1 MFRWPWQKNI
11 KASQGA
17 TRNIVINSL
26 ENEFLTCSLTNEIIT
41 PQKAFT
47 IYQQNSSAAT
57 AVDMIADEFEKLLPV
72 IELADGSIIDKHPVL
87 DLLRNPNPY
96 MDWNG
101 LAARISRNYLL
112 TRQNPMYAM
121 GVNTL
126 PPQELFPVRPT
137 FITTETNRNE
147 YVNVYHI
154 GAGVAEGVYKQELT
168 SDRIARYY
176 DQTGLKELYCISGY
190 SSSSTDARPD
200 SPLQA
205 AALEAQQQ
213 LKGKLHN
220 VQLLNNGG
228 RMSLLIIFKDTGV
241 DDDEMKRRLQRLNE
255 KFAGAENAGKI
266 GAFEGGEVQE
276 VREMGTTQK
285 DMDWSNLNETASR
298 ALYQRYKIPL
308 PMITTDASSFNNL
321 STAVE
326 MLYDFAVLP
335 HADKQFSGL
344 SRFLLP
350 RYKIGLN
357 EARIT
362 YNPDSIKALKERR
375 LEELL
380 KRKEIGIETIK
391 EMREAIP
398 NRPFLPGT
406 EVLYHNATQVP
417 VGQDINDDGGVN
429 DGS

>member
-1 MFRWPWQKNI
+1 
-11 KASQGA
+11 
-17 TRNIVINSL
+17 
-26 ENEFLTCSLTNEIIT
+26 
-41 PQKAFT
+41 
-47 IYQQNSSAAT
+47 
-57 AVDMIADEFEKLLPV
+57 
-72 IELADGSIIDKHPVL
+72 
-87 DLLRNPNPY
+87 
-96 MDWNG
+96 
-101 LAARISRNYLL
+101 
-112 TRQNPMYAM
+112 MYAM

-147 YVNVYHI
+147 YVNTYHI
-154 GAGVAEGVYKQELT
+154 GAGVAEGVYRQELT
-168 SDRIARYY
+168 NDRIARYY

-205 AALEAQQQ
+205 AALETQQQ
-213 LKGKLHN
+213 LKGKVHN
-220 VQLLNNGG
+220 VQMLDNGG
-228 RMSLLIIFKDTGV
+228 RMSMLIIFKDTGV

-276 VREMGTTQK
+276 VREMGKSQK

-298 ALYQRYKIPL
+298 AVYFRYKIPL
-308 PMITTDASSFNNL
+308 AMTTTDASSFNNL
-321 STAVE
+321 KTGVE

-344 SRFLLP
+344 TRFLLP
-350 RYKIGLN
+350 RFKIKLN

-380 KRKEIGIETIK
+380 KRKEIGIETVN
-391 EMREAIP
+391 ELREAIP
-398 NRPFLPGT
+398 NREPKEGGDDLYQSATLVKLGT
-406 EVLYHNATQVP
+406 
-417 VGQDINDDGGVN
+417 DINEGGGV
-429 DGS
+429 GE